1 MRRLQPQQPPFKYE
15 TCKETRNT
23 IFSDFYANL
32 TFPEPVVQSWSLCGA
47 RIPACD
53 TAEEAAALMLQV
65 VITGRPFQSQD
76 EIGKFCFFGTL
87 IKTIISFTFSFL
99 FVWKQAARLL
109 LKTSFLLD
117 VGQKPENSRCS
128 LGRRTPSVKSFFTA
142 PLWIWFHFSRLE
154 HNLIYYRFFFMFYS
168 ENQFAAL
175 NWSSSI

>member
-109 LKTSFLLD
+109 LKTSFSAGCWTKTRKFTMFPRKENPIRKELFYCSALDLVPFLKVRTQFDLL
-117 VGQKPENSRCS
+117 
-128 LGRRTPSVKSFFTA
+128 
-142 PLWIWFHFSRLE
+142 
-154 HNLIYYRFFFMFYS
+154 
-168 ENQFAAL
+168 
-175 NWSSSI
+175 